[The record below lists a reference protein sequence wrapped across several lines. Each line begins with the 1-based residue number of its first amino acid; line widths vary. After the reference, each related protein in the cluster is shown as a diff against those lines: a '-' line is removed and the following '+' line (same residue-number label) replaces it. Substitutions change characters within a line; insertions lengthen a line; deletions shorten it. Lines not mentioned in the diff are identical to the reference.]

1 MPARDITSALTELA
15 KAGIAFTSEIQ
26 PNGQKI
32 YIIDRIRL
40 REDELMELQSKGAL
54 TRDGIRKY
62 LVDRAA

>member
-15 KAGIAFTSEIQ
+15 RAGIAFTSEI
-26 PNGQKI
+26 GTKGETI
-32 YIIDRIRL
+32 YIVDRIRL
-40 REDELMELQSKGAL
+40 REDELLELQSKGAL

>member
-1 MPARDITSALTELA
+1 MTEGDITSALTELA
-15 KAGIAFTSEIQ
+15 KAGIAFTSEVQ
-26 PNGQKI
+26 PDGKKV

-40 REDELMELQSKGAL
+40 REKELLQLQSKGAL

>member
-15 KAGIAFTSEIQ
+15 KAGIAFTSEVG
-26 PNGQKI
+26 PKGEKI

-40 REDELMELQSKGAL
+40 REDELIELQSKGAL
-54 TRDGIRKY
+54 TRDGLRQY